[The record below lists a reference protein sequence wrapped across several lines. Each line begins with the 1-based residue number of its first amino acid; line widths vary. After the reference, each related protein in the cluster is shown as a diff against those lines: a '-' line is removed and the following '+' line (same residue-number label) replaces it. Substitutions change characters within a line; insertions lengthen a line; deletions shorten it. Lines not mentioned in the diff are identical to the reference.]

1 MLSDKG
7 HKGPNIGELKMKDIS
22 TIDYSTLDRPE
33 VLMFLFHP
41 RPEPTVSPF
50 QTVES
55 ETRTAGQKDILIP
68 VQEDIAIGA
77 RFHMAEKS
85 GGNLLFFHGN
95 GEIVADYDE
104 LGTMYNQMGINLL
117 AVDYRGYGRSG
128 GKPTVTA
135 MMRDCH
141 IIFHFVRKWLQ
152 QNNFTGPILL
162 MGRSLGSASVLE
174 LAAAYKDLIDGLIVE
189 SGFAFA
195 GPLLTLLGIDFAALG
210 FKEEKGFRN
219 VDKIKNFDKP
229 TLIIHAEFDH
239 IIPYSDGQTLYD
251 ACPSADKKM
260 LKIPG
265 ANHNDI
271 FMRGF
276 QEYLAAIK
284 NMIET
289 AKGTNR

>member
-1 MLSDKG
+1 
-7 HKGPNIGELKMKDIS
+7 MKDIL
-22 TIDYSTLDRPE
+22 TIDYATLDRPE

-41 RPEPTVSPF
+41 RPEPTGPF
-50 QTVES
+50 SKTAES
-55 ETRTAGQKDILIP
+55 ENRISKQKDILIP
-68 VQEDIAIGA
+68 VQDDIAIGA
-77 RFHMAEKS
+77 RFHMAEKTD
-85 GGNLLFFHGN
+85 GNLLFFHGN

-104 LGTMYNQMGINLL
+104 LGAVYNQSGINFL

-135 MMRDCH
+135 MMQDCH

-152 QNNFTGPILL
+152 QNNFSGPLIL

-174 LAAAYKDLIDGLIVE
+174 LAAAYKNLIDGLIVE
-189 SGFAFA
+189 SGFAYA
-195 GPLLTLLGIDFAALG
+195 GPLLSLLGIDFAALG

-219 VDKIKNFDKP
+219 IDKIGNFDKP

-239 IIPYSDGQTLYD
+239 IIPYSDGQALYD
-251 ACPSADKKM
+251 ASPSGNKKL

-276 QEYLAAIK
+276 QEYLAAVKDIVE
-284 NMIET
+284 I
-289 AKGTNR
+289 AKKANL

>member
-1 MLSDKG
+1 
-7 HKGPNIGELKMKDIS
+7 MKDMSKIE
-22 TIDYSTLDRPE
+22 YAALDRPE

-41 RPEPTVSPF
+41 RPEPAVSTF
-50 QTVES
+50 QTAES
-55 ETRTAGQKDILIP
+55 EIRMSDRKDILIP

-85 GGNLLFFHGN
+85 GGNILFFHGN

-104 LGTMYNQMGINLL
+104 LGVVYNQMEINLL

-135 MMRDCH
+135 MMQDCH
-141 IIFHFVRKWLQ
+141 LIFHFVRKWLQ
-152 QNNFTGPILL
+152 QNNYTGPILL

-174 LAAAYKDLIDGLIVE
+174 LAAAYKNSIDGLIVE
-189 SGFAFA
+189 SGFAYA
-195 GPLLTLLGIDFAALG
+195 GPLLALLGIDFAALG

-229 TLIIHAEFDH
+229 TLIIHAEYDH

-251 ACPSADKKM
+251 ACQSEDKKL

-271 FMRGF
+271 FMRGLK
-276 QEYLAAIK
+276 EYLAAVK
-284 NMIET
+284 NIVET
-289 AKGTNR
+289 VKGTNL